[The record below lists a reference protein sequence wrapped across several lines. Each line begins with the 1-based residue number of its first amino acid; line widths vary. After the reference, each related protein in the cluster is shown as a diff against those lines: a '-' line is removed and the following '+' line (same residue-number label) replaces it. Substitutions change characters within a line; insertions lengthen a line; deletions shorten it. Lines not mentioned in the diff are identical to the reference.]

1 MIAIGSVFKNQS
13 SNPNIFIC
21 GLLPRD
27 ESFSINRLIINEV
40 NDLLKYKCFVK
51 SFHFINLDN
60 GWTLDNG
67 TLDFS
72 LFYSDA
78 LHLVE
83 KGNLKLGKSILKA
96 IDSISNANPYKS
108 AVCFNLNEYDFPP
121 FPSPATR
128 SKPLHSPVK
137 CVGPV
142 RKLVRCFFKSFAQA
156 YEPFR
161 LTVLPACCVPVLMSH
176 SSLHQPVVTSARI
189 TTATFPSHIPNICY
203 ANAALRSFSSKLK
216 TTSSLQFSL
225 SSHQKCVPTSA
236 TRSPYSLY
244 PACVSSPPVTT
255 FSISSQ
261 KNSGRAASVPPF
273 FLPCSVVVLWLVLL
287 TL

>member
-1 MIAIGSVFKNQS
+1 MNVASQLCHLQQPDLNLFILQQSAWFLFVNLSVVFF
-13 SNPNIFIC
+13 NP
-21 GLLPRD
+21 
-27 ESFSINRLIINEV
+27 
-40 NDLLKYKCFVK
+40 LLKLM
-51 SFHFINLDN
+51 NLSVN
-60 GWTLDNG
+60 CLTC
-67 TLDFS
+67 
-72 LFYSDA
+72 LFYT
-78 LHLVE
+78 
-83 KGNLKLGKSILKA
+83 
-96 IDSISNANPYKS
+96 
-108 AVCFNLNEYDFPP
+108 CFNVSQFVA
-121 FPSPATR
+121 ST
-128 SKPLHSPVK
+128 
-137 CVGPV
+137 
-142 RKLVRCFFKSFAQA
+142 
-156 YEPFR
+156 
-161 LTVLPACCVPVLMSH
+161 CCYLCALCQSCW
-176 SSLHQPVVTSARI
+176 I

-287 TL
+287 TLWIHLM

>member
-1 MIAIGSVFKNQS
+1 MF
-13 SNPNIFIC
+13 
-21 GLLPRD
+21 
-27 ESFSINRLIINEV
+27 
-40 NDLLKYKCFVK
+40 
-51 SFHFINLDN
+51 
-60 GWTLDNG
+60 
-67 TLDFS
+67 
-72 LFYSDA
+72 
-78 LHLVE
+78 
-83 KGNLKLGKSILKA
+83 
-96 IDSISNANPYKS
+96 
-108 AVCFNLNEYDFPP
+108 
-121 FPSPATR
+121 
-128 SKPLHSPVK
+128 
-137 CVGPV
+137 
-142 RKLVRCFFKSFAQA
+142 
-156 YEPFR
+156 
-161 LTVLPACCVPVLMSH
+161 H
-176 SSLHQPVVTSARI
+176 SSLHQPVVTSAPCVSPARI

-203 ANAALRSFSSKLK
+203 ANAPLRSFSSKLK